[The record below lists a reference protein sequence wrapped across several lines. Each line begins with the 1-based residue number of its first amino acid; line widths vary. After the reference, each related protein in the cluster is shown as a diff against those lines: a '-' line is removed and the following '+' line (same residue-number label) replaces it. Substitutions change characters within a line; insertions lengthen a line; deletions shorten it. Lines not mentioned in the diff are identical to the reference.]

1 LLRKTQRAESCRV
14 APPPGGYD
22 NFWKTTMSNDDR
34 GTYSPPTEDNLSYE
48 TRRPASRDQA
58 PVTLII
64 SGICLVV
71 LLVIVVIL
79 YNSGLNTHGK
89 IAPEVGDSVGDFKD
103 SQIQDAKP
111 LSDSDMSL
119 DDGQNVTFAPSAE
132 APASRSPD
140 KDVAPPPAAP
150 INGPLPSQA
159 GAPSSNLSA
168 PAASSATS
176 APAAAAPAVKPAVS
190 APAASAP
197 VVARPAPAAASGGT
211 SVQIGAYDSTDT
223 ANAEYAKVASS
234 YGLFV
239 GGAGKRI
246 EKVTTSKGDFYRTAF
261 TGLTPDKARAF
272 CAALKANGRDCI
284 VR

>member
-1 LLRKTQRAESCRV
+1 
-14 APPPGGYD
+14 
-22 NFWKTTMSNDDR
+22 MSNDDR

-64 SGICLVV
+64 SGICLVI
-71 LLVIVVIL
+71 LLVIVVVL
-79 YNSGLNTHGK
+79 YNSGLNKHGK

-103 SQIQDAKP
+103 AQVQDAKP
-111 LSDSDMSL
+111 LADSDLSL

-132 APASRSPD
+132 APVVRSPD

-150 INGPLPSQA
+150 ITGPLPSQA
-159 GAPSSNLSA
+159 GVSS
-168 PAASSATS
+168 SSL
-176 APAAAAPAVKPAVS
+176 S

-197 VVARPAPAAASGGT
+197 ASSVAPVVKSATPPAPASAAAKPAPAAVSGGT
-211 SVQIGAYDSTDT
+211 AVQIGAFDSTDT

-239 GGAGKRI
+239 GGAGKKI
-246 EKVTTSKGDFYRTAF
+246 EKVTTAKGDFYRTAF

-272 CAALKANGRDCI
+272 CSALKANGRDCI

>member
-1 LLRKTQRAESCRV
+1 
-14 APPPGGYD
+14 
-22 NFWKTTMSNDDR
+22 MSNDDR

-71 LLVIVVIL
+71 LLVIVVVL
-79 YNSGLNTHGK
+79 YNSGLNKHGK
-89 IAPEVGDSVGDFKD
+89 IAPEVGDSVGGFKD
-103 SQIQDAKP
+103 TQVQDAKP
-111 LSDSDMSL
+111 LADSDLSL

-132 APASRSPD
+132 APAVRTPD

-150 INGPLPSQA
+150 IAGPLPSQA
-159 GAPSSNLSA
+159 GVSSSSLSA
-168 PAASSATS
+168 PAAATPPSTVAPVVKPVTPPPASAS
-176 APAAAAPAVKPAVS
+176 VAAKAAPAAV
-190 APAASAP
+190 
-197 VVARPAPAAASGGT
+197 SGGT
-211 SVQIGAYDSTDT
+211 AVQIGAFDSTDT

-239 GGAGKRI
+239 GGAGKKI
-246 EKVTTSKGDFYRTAF
+246 EKVTTANGTFYRTAF